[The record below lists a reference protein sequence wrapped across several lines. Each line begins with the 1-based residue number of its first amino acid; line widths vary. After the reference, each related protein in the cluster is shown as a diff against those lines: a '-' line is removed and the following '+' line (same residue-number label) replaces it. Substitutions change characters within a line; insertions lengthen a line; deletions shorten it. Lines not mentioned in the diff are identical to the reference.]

1 MADDGPLTLGA
12 LVAGAQA
19 ATGLSD
25 FGEDTW
31 QEGLER
37 LLVSLHDEAQLNAIG
52 VEVAA
57 AIIREALQSR
67 LWVTEW
73 HRREPAMGAAP
84 VPAPV
89 VVLGQPRTGT
99 TILFDL
105 LAQDT
110 RFRAPLTW
118 EVAQPNPPPDTATY
132 ATDPRIAEAEAA
144 QAMRDALNPG
154 FQAIHPSGAL
164 RAQECVSIYAGD
176 FRSLLFSTVFDVPS
190 YTRWLLWDADM
201 SSAYRYHR
209 RFLQL
214 LQWRHPGERWLLKSP
229 AHQWDLPDLFREY
242 PDATIVQPHRDPLK
256 VIASTASLASFLHLL
271 ARDSTSIPALAP
283 GWADWLVL
291 GNDRSVDAR
300 EDGTVPAGRAADVQ
314 FRDFMAAP
322 FESVASVYGSLGI
335 PFTAEA
341 EGAMKQFLADNPA
354 DKHGV
359 HRYTFS
365 ATGLDVEA
373 TRRRTARYERY
384 FNVAREELG

>member
-1 MADDGPLTLGA
+1 MADGGPLTLDA
-12 LVAGAQA
+12 LVAGAQQ
-19 ATGLSD
+19 ATGLTD
-25 FGEDTW
+25 LGEDTW

-37 LLVSLHDEAQLNAIG
+37 LLVSLRSEAQLNAVG

-57 AIIREALQSR
+57 AMLRDALASR

-73 HRREPAMGAAP
+73 HRREPSMGAAP

-105 LAQDT
+105 LAQDR

-118 EVAQPNPPPDTATY
+118 EVAQPNPPPETATY
-132 ATDPRIAEAEAA
+132 ATDPRIEASAA
-144 QAMRDALNPG
+144 ATAMMEALNPG
-154 FQAIHPSGAL
+154 FQAIHPSGPE

-176 FRSLLFSTVFDVPS
+176 FRSLLYSTVFDVPS

-229 AHQWDLPDLFREY
+229 AHQWHLKELFTEY
-242 PDATIVQPHRDPLK
+242 PNATIVHTHRDPLK
-256 VIASTASLASFLHLL
+256 VIASTTSLASFLHRV
-271 ARDSTSIPALAP
+271 ASDGTSIAALAP
-283 GWADWLVL
+283 DWAEWLVL
-291 GNDRSVDAR
+291 GDDRSVDGR
-300 EDGTVPAGRAADVQ
+300 EDGTVPAGRAVDLHY
-314 FRDFMAAP
+314 RNFMAAP
-322 FESVASVYGSLGI
+322 FDAIAAVYGSIGVA
-335 PFTAEA
+335 FTDEA
-341 EGAMKQFLADNPA
+341 EQAMKQFLTDNAA

-359 HRYTFS
+359 HQYTFS
-365 ATGLDVEA
+365 ATGLDVE
-373 TRRRTARYERY
+373 TMRRRTARYERY
-384 FNVAREELG
+384 FNVEREELG